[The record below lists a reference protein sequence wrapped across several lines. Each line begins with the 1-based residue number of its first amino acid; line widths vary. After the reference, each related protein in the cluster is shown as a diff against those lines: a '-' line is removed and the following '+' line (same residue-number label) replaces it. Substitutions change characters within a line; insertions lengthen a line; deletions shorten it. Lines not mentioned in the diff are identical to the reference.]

1 MTAVR
6 IQREEFLRTL
16 EIVRPGTTPKDISEQ
31 SSCVAFKDGYAFTFN
46 EDVFCRAKSGL
57 PKDWLA
63 AVPYLP
69 LVTILSKLGEAE
81 LLGEL
86 TKSQITLEGKGRKTG
101 IRAEH
106 QITMPFDA
114 VTLPDKSDWWKAP
127 ADLADAITLV
137 QDCAGKD
144 ADEFALT
151 CLHLHP
157 KFIEAS
163 DKTQIARHR
172 IKTRLPEPV
181 MLLKES
187 LSAAAS
193 MDIRKL
199 ALTDNWFHMRTGS
212 GAIYSVRKN
221 EGNYLDLSPYLKVQG
236 EKVTLPKGL
245 KEASEKAEIFSA
257 EDKDNNVVMVTLN
270 PGRIKI
276 KGSSESGWHRE
287 SKKVRYK
294 GPSMSFMIPPKLLRE
309 ILDRNNECYLSDG
322 KLVVDGGH
330 WTYVSVLVMPDER
343 NDE

>member
-1 MTAVR
+1 MPTVR
-6 IQREEFLRTL
+6 IQREDFLRTL
-16 EIVRPGTTPKDISEQ
+16 ETVRPGTTPKDISEQ
-31 SSCVAFKDGYAFTFN
+31 SSCVAFKDGYAHSFN
-46 EDVFCRAKSGL
+46 EDVYCRSRSGL
-57 PKDWLA
+57 PSDWI
-63 AVPYLP
+63 AVVPFTP

-81 LLGEL
+81 LLVEL
-86 TKSQITLEGKGRKTG
+86 TKSEITLEGKGRKTG
-101 IRAEH
+101 IRAEN
-106 QITMPFDA
+106 QVSMPYDA
-114 VTLPDKSDWWKAP
+114 VKLPSKSDWWKAP
-127 ADLADAITLV
+127 ADFADAITLV

-151 CLHLHP
+151 CLHIHP

-172 IKTRLPEPV
+172 IRTRLPEPI

-187 LSAAAS
+187 LSAATS
-193 MDIRKL
+193 LDIRKL
-199 ALTDNWFHMRTGS
+199 ALTDNWFFMRTGS
-212 GAIYSVRKN
+212 GAIYAVRKN
-221 EGNYLDLSPYLKVQG
+221 EGQYLDLSPYLKVQG

-245 KEASEKAEIFSA
+245 KEASEKAEIFSG
-257 EDKDNNVVMVTLN
+257 EDKDNNVVLVTLQ
-270 PGRIKI
+270 PDRIKI

-294 GPSMSFMIPPKLLRE
+294 GPPMSFMIPPKLLRE

-343 NDE
+343 NGE